1 MKNTTISEQELL
13 FRSVYDTYQKAV
25 YRIAYSILHDEGA
38 AEDTVQL
45 TFLKLYH
52 ELDRIGEVH
61 SGKARAFVIV
71 LARNTAIDQY
81 RKRRREQTV
90 YFEDLANVPQSSDS
104 SPEQL
109 VIDRQSEEQIAQL
122 LGAMDEKYRT
132 ILLLRFCHGYRNK
145 EIAAQLGMS
154 EPAVAARI
162 FQAKKLLCRNFSVA

>member
-104 SPEQL
+104 SPEWTKSTVL
-109 VIDRQSEEQIAQL
+109 FCCC
-122 LGAMDEKYRT
+122 GFAMATAIRR
-132 ILLLRFCHGYRNK
+132 LPPSWG
-145 EIAAQLGMS
+145 
-154 EPAVAARI
+154 
-162 FQAKKLLCRNFSVA
+162 